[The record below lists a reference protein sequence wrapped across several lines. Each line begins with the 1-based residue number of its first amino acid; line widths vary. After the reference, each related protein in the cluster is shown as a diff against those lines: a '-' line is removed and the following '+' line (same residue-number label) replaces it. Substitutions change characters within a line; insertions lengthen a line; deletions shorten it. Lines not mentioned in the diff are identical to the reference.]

1 MKLKY
6 MILSALLCTSASY
19 ANQLTGNVSQQLQ
32 EFNKAEDI
40 SELYKNGLVLPNQ
53 PLALTHE
60 QRKQIRGLV
69 QNQVNAYAASGMNM
83 KSYERDTLNAI
94 LFNYGLQVLDTNEVV
109 MLEVFISDIP
119 DKPMLTPNM
128 PMPEG
133 SMVITADNI
142 KAIKE
147 SINSNSAST
156 VPDNQY
162 SSVPSRYQQI
172 EDNAAASI
180 IGNNNEYVIEE
191 NKALLN
197 RQQYVEDEEPRAQ
210 IEIRNQ

>member
-1 MKLKY
+1 MKFKY
-6 MILSALLCTSASY
+6 MILSVLLCTSASY

-69 QNQVNAYAASGMNM
+69 QNQVNAYAASGLNM

-109 MLEVFISDIP
+109 MLDVFISDIP

-128 PMPEG
+128 PMPDG
-133 SMVITADNI
+133 SVVITADNI

-147 SINSNSAST
+147 SINSNSST

-172 EDNAAASI
+172 EDNAVASI
-180 IGNNNEYVIEE
+180 IGNENEYVIDE
-191 NKALLN
+191 NKALLKSH
-197 RQQYVEDEEPRAQ
+197 QYAEDEEPRAQ